1 MGACAANTRVKVS
14 SLVFVIQDHAQ
25 LECMEMRQEMTL
37 KTEAKKAQVNPGGAK
52 PFAQNTISC
61 LKPRVLQF

>member
-1 MGACAANTRVKVS
+1 MGAYAANSRAKVS

-37 KTEAKKAQVNPGGAK
+37 KTEAKKGQVNPGGAK
-52 PFAQNTISC
+52 PFA
-61 LKPRVLQF
+61 